1 MSASTAVVERD
12 LGRLE
17 GLWADG
23 LSQSY
28 RSYLE
33 AVEDHPKDRQEK
45 LALAAALV
53 EVGLHL
59 QGLGQRAAPPA
70 RLLMG
75 DLCLARS
82 SRILTDAASRAVQ
95 IAFARAVEEL
105 SGAAAAHQAAP
116 SVRDLLVKAL
126 RAK

>member
-95 IAFARAVEEL
+95 IAFSKAVEEL
-105 SGAAAAHQAAP
+105 SGAAAADMEAP
-116 SVRDLLVKAL
+116 PVRTLIVKAL
-126 RAK
+126 QAK